1 MNRHASGKGPSS
13 KRVTLLVP
21 NGSITRINNNCLHCS
36 FPGSSTA
43 VVANIPFVTHE
54 LCAGQQPLC
63 VGSVLRGHC
72 AVREGWGLRAGC
84 RLGPT
89 TIPFARCFPN
99 TGGSAGLYRPTISQ
113 ERVQVMGP
121 EAERSDCQ

>member
-43 VVANIPFVTHE
+43 VVANIPFVTHQ

-63 VGSVLRGHC
+63 VGSVLHGHC

-84 RLGPT
+84 RLGC
-89 TIPFARCFPN
+89 ARGLLVGWECLCFLS
-99 TGGSAGLYRPTISQ
+99 SALFFWN
-113 ERVQVMGP
+113 
-121 EAERSDCQ
+121 